1 MNHARVVRI
10 TAEQHRSR
18 GIGRQL
24 VQRHPGE
31 VEGVGAPGRGGDGL
45 GHRLGCGERLRRAAG
60 RVPDGA
66 GGAEQPDGSRTRRR
80 ARQSL
85 RDVAAACAVR

>member
-1 MNHARVVRI
+1 LGGERAGFD
-10 TAEQHRSR
+10 A
-18 GIGRQL
+18 GRQ
-24 VQRHPGE
+24 
-31 VEGVGAPGRGGDGL
+31 EGLTQTPTTWL
-45 GHRLGCGERLRRAAG
+45 TLGCGERLRRAAG